1 MTRTSRPAVVTAG
14 VLAALGLL
22 GACGG
27 SDGGGGGSSSS
38 SAAPPPT
45 SASAPA
51 SPTPTA
57 TLTPPAP
64 ASEATGTPTAT
75 TAPAATDARCHT
87 SELRASVGRADP
99 GAGQVNFPLVL
110 TNTGERTCTVRGYP
124 GAAFTDAAGKQ
135 LGPDPVRTPGSAQ
148 AVSLAPGRSAW
159 SGLTYSNPQ
168 VSGAEAAT
176 PRTLVVTPP
185 NERDALKV
193 TWTGGEVPV
202 SGNASSVRLTVLA
215 PGTGP

>member
-14 VLAALGLL
+14 VLAAFGLL

-27 SDGGGGGSSSS
+27 SDGGGGGSASS

-45 SASAPA
+45 SASAPT
-51 SPTPTA
+51 SPAPTA

-75 TAPAATDARCHT
+75 TAPAADARCHT
-87 SELRASVGRADP
+87 SELRASVGRAEP

-110 TNTGERTCTVRGYP
+110 TNTGDRTCTVRGYP

-168 VSGAEAAT
+168 VSGAETAT

-193 TWTGGEVPV
+193 PWTGGEVPV